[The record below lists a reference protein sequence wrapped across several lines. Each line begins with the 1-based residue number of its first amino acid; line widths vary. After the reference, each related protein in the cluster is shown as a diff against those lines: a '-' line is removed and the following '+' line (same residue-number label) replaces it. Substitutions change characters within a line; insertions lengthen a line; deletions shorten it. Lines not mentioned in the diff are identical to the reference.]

1 MESNTQKLIHSFGA
15 LADLGQEVADTGDF
29 MEMVRTSLHLLLG
42 TLAIRRGAIIECPIH
57 LLPEDKSTNL
67 LAVWGVA
74 EDYQPQFD
82 VEDADREVF
91 LNAPDGV
98 LTVQSSTSDVQR
110 QNSGQDIQVQSPAS
124 NVQSP
129 AANVRDE
136 VSTGSGSDRVE
147 KAAVTKGESL
157 PTFLSRYATDLQD
170 QEIELIIP
178 MIVRG
183 DLTGLVLLGGK
194 ASGEGFL
201 AGDLDIIK
209 SMVRHIGVGIHTHRL
224 LGEVKQQAVE
234 NRRLYEDLRAIYRD
248 TVSAFA
254 AAIDIK
260 DKYTKGHSDRV
271 GKYSEMIA
279 RELGFGEEQ
288 VEGMAIAGYLHD
300 VGKLVV
306 ERDIINA
313 PYRIDAKQSSELNRH
328 PAAGFEILSPIHH
341 PYADIPLMAKY
352 HHERMD
358 GRGYPDGLTDE
369 QIPLGAKI
377 VTLADSFDAMTT
389 DRPYKTRRTFDEVI
403 IDLRRNT
410 GSQFDPIVVTAFCR
424 ALLKELNGE
433 TKERRFLKMLG
444 KNYLD
449 AAKDIPLLKQLLT
462 ELDPNT
468 QTAAAGQ
475 A

>member
-1 MESNTQKLIHSFGA
+1 
-15 LADLGQEVADTGDF
+15 
-29 MEMVRTSLHLLLG
+29 MV
-42 TLAIRRGAIIECPIH
+42 
-57 LLPEDKSTNL
+57 
-67 LAVWGVA
+67 
-74 EDYQPQFD
+74 
-82 VEDADREVF
+82 
-91 LNAPDGV
+91 
-98 LTVQSSTSDVQR
+98 
-110 QNSGQDIQVQSPAS
+110 
-124 NVQSP
+124 
-129 AANVRDE
+129 
-136 VSTGSGSDRVE
+136 
-147 KAAVTKGESL
+147 
-157 PTFLSRYATDLQD
+157 
-170 QEIELIIP
+170 
-178 MIVRG
+178 VRG
-183 DLTGLVLLGGK
+183 ELAGFVLIGGK
-194 ASGEGFL
+194 ASGEPFT
-201 AGDLDIIK
+201 ADDLEVMK

-224 LGEVKQQAVE
+224 LGEVKQQALE

-248 TVSAFA
+248 TVRAFA

-260 DKYTKGHSDRV
+260 DKYTQGHSERV

-279 RELGFGEEQ
+279 RELGFGEEE

-358 GRGYPDGLTDE
+358 GRGYPDGLTDL

-403 IDLRRNT
+403 HDLRQNT
-410 GSQFDPIVVTAFCR
+410 GSQFDPIVVVAFCR

-433 TKERRFLKMLG
+433 IKERRFQKMLG

-449 AAKDIPLLKQLLT
+449 ATKDIPLLNELLA

-468 QTAAAGQ
+468 QTAAAGG
-475 A
+475 

>member
-1 MESNTQKLIHSFGA
+1 
-15 LADLGQEVADTGDF
+15 
-29 MEMVRTSLHLLLG
+29 
-42 TLAIRRGAIIECPIH
+42 
-57 LLPEDKSTNL
+57 
-67 LAVWGVA
+67 
-74 EDYQPQFD
+74 
-82 VEDADREVF
+82 
-91 LNAPDGV
+91 
-98 LTVQSSTSDVQR
+98 
-110 QNSGQDIQVQSPAS
+110 
-124 NVQSP
+124 
-129 AANVRDE
+129 
-136 VSTGSGSDRVE
+136 
-147 KAAVTKGESL
+147 
-157 PTFLSRYATDLQD
+157 
-170 QEIELIIP
+170 
-178 MIVRG
+178 
-183 DLTGLVLLGGK
+183 
-194 ASGEGFL
+194 
-201 AGDLDIIK
+201 
-209 SMVRHIGVGIHTHRL
+209 MVRHIGVGIHTHRL
-224 LGEVKQQAVE
+224 LGEVKQQAEE

-248 TVSAFA
+248 TVRAFA

-260 DKYTKGHSDRV
+260 DKYTQGHSDRV
-271 GKYSEMIA
+271 GKYSEIIA
-279 RELGFGEEQ
+279 REMGFGDEQ

-328 PAAGFEILSPIHH
+328 PAAGFEILKPIHH

-377 VTLADSFDAMTT
+377 VALADSFDAMTT

-403 IDLRRNT
+403 LDLRHNT
-410 GSQFDPIVVTAFCR
+410 GTQFDPAVVSAFCR

-433 TKERRFLKMLG
+433 TKERRFFKILG

-449 AAKDIPLLKQLLT
+449 AEKDAPLLIELLT

-468 QTAAAGQ
+468 HAAAAGS

>member
-42 TLAIRRGAIIECPIH
+42 TLAIRRGAIIECPTH

-67 LAVWGVA
+67 LAVWGLG

-91 LNAPDGV
+91 LNVTEGALQIPSANDRLEGGTAPRLNRLEGGIAPR
-98 LTVQSSTSDVQR
+98 LNNQSLEE
-110 QNSGQDIQVQSPAS
+110 GASPRS
-124 NVQSP
+124 EL
-129 AANVRDE
+129 D
-136 VSTGSGSDRVE
+136 
-147 KAAVTKGESL
+147 
-157 PTFLSRYATDLQD
+157 FISRYNSELHQQGFD
-170 QEIELIIP
+170 LIIP
-178 MIVRG
+178 MAVRG
-183 DLTGLVLLGGK
+183 ELTGLVLVGGK
-194 ASGEGFL
+194 ASGEPFT
-201 AGDLDIIK
+201 ADDLEVIK

-224 LGEVKQQAVE
+224 LGEIKQQAVE
-234 NRRLYEDLRAIYRD
+234 NRGSMTTCAPSIATRCARLPRRSTSRTNTRRGIPNASASTARSLRASWVGARKKSRAWPSPV
-248 TVSAFA
+248 TCTTSA
-254 AAIDIK
+254 
-260 DKYTKGHSDRV
+260 SW
-271 GKYSEMIA
+271 S
-279 RELGFGEEQ
+279 L
-288 VEGMAIAGYLHD
+288 
-300 VGKLVV
+300 
-306 ERDIINA
+306 NA
-313 PYRIDAKQSSELNRH
+313 TSSTRLISIDAKQSSELNRH

-358 GRGYPDGLTDE
+358 GRGYPDGLTDL

-377 VTLADSFDAMTT
+377 VSLADSFDAMTT

-410 GSQFDPIVVTAFCR
+410 GSQFDPIVVAAFCR

-449 AAKDIPLLKQLLT
+449 ATKDIPLLNELLA

-468 QTAAAGQ
+468 QTAAAGGGN
-475 A
+475 